1 MRLEEDAR
9 CSCGH
14 GIGHTMVT
22 RLVEYNWLGWLMIF
36 IGISAHPTRVRYR
49 CLQCNEI
56 LLEEDDPR
64 VIRDKRRHD

>member
-1 MRLEEDAR
+1 MNPNEDAR

-14 GIGHTMVT
+14 TIEHAMVT

-36 IGISAHPTRVRYR
+36 IGISAHPTRVRYQ
-49 CLQCNEI
+49 CLKCNEI
-56 LLEEDDPR
+56 FLIESDPR